1 MNAYLVFV
9 QGKSAPP
16 PPPDPHL
23 RPLSLPSLATLTS
36 ASCVIT
42 GSQAMWCPMQPV
54 VHTYVTLIHRE
65 VDSGTGFSDGQPTR
79 PDENKEADSR
89 TPPCGLSTTSQLST
103 TFVACTATVLISV
116 DIAGVLSSSNSCRW
130 AVTKPCRWGIRVVP
144 SSPILSQSSRDPVPN
159 LAEKRP
165 GELLANPTM
174 DHRAIVAHIG
184 KLWAAL
190 SELEKT
196 PFVAGALRDKQ
207 RIEKSKAVWC
217 DHPPKLPLNA
227 CVVRLPM
234 PTLRIYLPAVH
245 VRLCFRVGDI
255 LRSLE

>member
-1 MNAYLVFV
+1 MPTLYSCKVS
-9 QGKSAPP
+9 QPPP

-144 SSPILSQSSRDPVPN
+144 SSPSHLVTLSLTLQRSARVSYWRT
-159 LAEKRP
+159 R
-165 GELLANPTM
+165 
-174 DHRAIVAHIG
+174 
-184 KLWAAL
+184 LWIIA
-190 SELEKT
+190 
-196 PFVAGALRDKQ
+196 Q
-207 RIEKSKAVWC
+207 
-217 DHPPKLPLNA
+217 
-227 CVVRLPM
+227 
-234 PTLRIYLPAVH
+234 
-245 VRLCFRVGDI
+245 
-255 LRSLE
+255 